1 MIQDR
6 LLILLALVASI
17 AIILSGAPLIR
28 RPYVYTAD
36 CLDAQTFARDAY
48 TAYATRS
55 TIYGTYY
62 FHYPVTVTQ
71 TTITCN
77 PCLVSLNIQTL
88 NNTTLQGRQRLLLNA
103 TSGKLVIQTKG

>member
-1 MIQDR
+1 MQDR
-6 LLILLALVASI
+6 ALIMMALVVSM
-17 AIILSGAPLIR
+17 AIVLSSALLLR
-28 RPYVYTAD
+28 RPHVYTAD

-103 TSGKLVIQTKG
+103 TSGRLVIQTKG